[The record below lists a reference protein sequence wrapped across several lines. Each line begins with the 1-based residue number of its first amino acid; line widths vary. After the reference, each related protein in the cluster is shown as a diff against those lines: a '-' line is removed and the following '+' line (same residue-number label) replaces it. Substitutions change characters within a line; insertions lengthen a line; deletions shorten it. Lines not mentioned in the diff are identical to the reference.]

1 VTKVPDRL
9 YVDKEDIKLYKF
21 LQNEE
26 LFNGRENKD
35 LFIIAIAFGYN
46 NGLRKKIERREGFV
60 RTEYLK
66 EEDWAL
72 IYSIAL
78 DIGPIEIL
86 EDDKMI
92 FEVIEEYAKGGIEL
106 IVDKIEKTQFGS
118 FEKKFEKEL
127 YEIYNKLK
135 I

>member
-1 VTKVPDRL
+1 MTKVPDRL